1 MATVFEKN
9 ERHQEPVV
17 SFFFYFMD
25 IADDICHQHYLEEI
39 VFKAVKLT
47 GV

>member
-17 SFFFYFMD
+17 SFFTLWTQQMTYKR
-25 IADDICHQHYLEEI
+25 HQHYLEEI
-39 VFKAVKLT
+39 VFKAVKVI

>member
-1 MATVFEKN
+1 MTYK
-9 ERHQEPVV
+9 R
-17 SFFFYFMD
+17 
-25 IADDICHQHYLEEI
+25 HQHYLEEI